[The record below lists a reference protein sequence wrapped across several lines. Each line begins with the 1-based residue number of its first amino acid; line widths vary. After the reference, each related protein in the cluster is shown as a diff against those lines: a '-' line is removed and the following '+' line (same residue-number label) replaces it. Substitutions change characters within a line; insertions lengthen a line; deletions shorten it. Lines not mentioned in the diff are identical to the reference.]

1 MGKLNNFYGLQASI
15 IFITQA
21 MYFKMKIALTANTS
35 WYIYNFRKNTIKELI
50 NYGNEVHVISPHD
63 EYTEKI
69 KSLGCQVHHIK
80 IDGRGVNPFV
90 DVITCFNFFK
100 LFIKIKP
107 QVVLNFTPK
116 NNIYSSIAASPLNIS
131 VINNIAGLG
140 HAFIKNSFLN
150 RLVRK
155 LYKISQKRV
164 SYIFFQNEEDMEI
177 FKNNKI
183 GVSAF
188 KERIPGSGA
197 DLKRFSFSPAP
208 PKKPLR
214 FLLTARMLKEK
225 GVYLF
230 AEAARHFKE
239 KYGDKVEFS
248 LLGFC
253 DSSNPSGVKIDE
265 INTWVGQGIINYLG
279 VTDKVENVIKDVHCV
294 VLPSYYREGVPKS
307 LLEAG
312 AMGKPIITTDNV
324 GCRETVV
331 DGFNGYLCNPRSLS
345 SLIDAMEKIIVSSDE
360 EISQLGKNSR
370 RHIADNFD
378 ETTVI
383 DRYLYSINKVISSD
397 NAVLINS

>member
-1 MGKLNNFYGLQASI
+1 MASI
-15 IFITQA
+15 V
-21 MYFKMKIALTANTS
+21 LTANTS

-50 NYGNEVHVISPHD
+50 SKGVEVHVISPHD

-80 IDGRGVNPFV
+80 IVGRGVNPFV
-90 DVITCFNFFK
+90 DIFTCLSFFRI
-100 LFIKIKP
+100 FIKINP
-107 QVVLNFTPK
+107 QAILNFTPK
-116 NNIYSSIAASPLNIS
+116 NNIYSSLAAAPLNIP

-150 RLVRK
+150 KIVRK
-155 LYKISQKRV
+155 LYKVSQKKV
-164 SYIFFQNEEDMEI
+164 SYIFFQNEEDREV
-177 FKNNKI
+177 FKKNKI
-183 GVSAF
+183 GVNAL

-197 DLKRFSFSPAP
+197 DLKRFYFSPAP
-208 PKKPLR
+208 QKKPLR

-230 AEAARHFKE
+230 AEAAEYFKQ

-253 DSSNPSGVKIDE
+253 DSTNPSGVKIDE
-265 INTWVGQGIINYLG
+265 INAWVDQGIINYLG
-279 VTDKVENVIKDVHCV
+279 VTDKVESVIKDVHCV

-331 DGFNGYLCNPRSLS
+331 DGFNGYLCKPKSLN

-360 EISQLGKNSR
+360 EINQLGKNSR
-370 RHIADNFD
+370 KHIADNFD
-378 ETTVI
+378 ETIVI
-383 DRYLYSINKVISSD
+383 DRYLYSIGKVTNQSD
-397 NAVLINS
+397 EVLINL

>member
-1 MGKLNNFYGLQASI
+1 MATI
-15 IFITQA
+15 V
-21 MYFKMKIALTANTS
+21 LTANTS
-35 WYIYNFRKNTIKELI
+35 WYIYNFRRNTIKELVRK
-50 NYGNEVHVISPHD
+50 GFEVHVISPRD

-69 KSLGCQVHHIK
+69 KNLGCHVHNIK
-80 IDGRGVNPFV
+80 IDGRGLNPLV
-90 DVITCFNFFK
+90 DAITCLSFFK
-100 LFIKIKP
+100 FFIKIKP

-116 NNIYSSIAASPLNIS
+116 NNIYSSLAASPLNIS

-140 HAFIKNSFLN
+140 HAFINDSFLN
-150 RLVRK
+150 RMVRQ

-164 SYIFFQNEEDMEI
+164 PYIFFQNEEDMGVFE
-177 FKNNKI
+177 KNKI
-183 GVSAF
+183 GVTAQ

-197 DLKRFSFSPAP
+197 DLKRFAYSPAP
-208 PKKPLR
+208 QKKPLR

-230 AEAARHFKE
+230 ADAARYFKE

-253 DSSNPSGVKIDE
+253 DSSNPSSVTINE

-345 SLIDAMEKIIVSSDE
+345 SLIDAMEKIIISTEE
-360 EISQLGKNSR
+360 EIKQLGENSR
-370 RHIADNFD
+370 KHIADNFD
-378 ETTVI
+378 ETIVI
-383 DRYLYSINKVISSD
+383 DRYLSSINKAINND
-397 NAVLINS
+397 DAVLINP